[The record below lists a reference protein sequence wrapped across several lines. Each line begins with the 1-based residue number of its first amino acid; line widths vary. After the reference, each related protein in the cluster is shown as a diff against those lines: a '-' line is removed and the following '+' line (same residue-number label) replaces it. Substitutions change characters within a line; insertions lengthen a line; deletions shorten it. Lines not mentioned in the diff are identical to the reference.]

1 MEFKQLEAF
10 IAVFEQKS
18 FSKAS
23 GLVYLSQ
30 PAISNQ
36 VASLERELGTQLFI
50 RGSKEISPTREGR
63 LLYRY
68 ACDILDKRDGA
79 VQTLHNVQNMAAS
92 TVVSIGAYSVATRY
106 YLSQLIADFQ
116 KRHRQVSFR
125 IYPGDSLHI
134 QQNVIDGKIE
144 LGITGI
150 HVSSPQ
156 CESTELVTDRW
167 VIITPNTPRYRSWL
181 PRRVAPAQLAR
192 ERFICREPG
201 SGTRKDTDLFLTQ
214 LGINL
219 DDLKITAEVDDTDSI
234 IQLAACGVGVSVVS
248 QRAAELF
255 ARFGHILIF
264 EFDAVVPLRPIY
276 LLRNQNISLST
287 PAQKFYD
294 FALKYY
300 L

>member
-50 RGSKEISPTREGR
+50 RRAREVLPTREGR
-63 LLYRY
+63 ILYRY

-79 VQTLHNVQNMAAS
+79 VQTFQNIQNMDKGM
-92 TVVSIGAYSVATRY
+92 VSVGAYSVATRY

-134 QQNVIDGKIE
+134 QQNVIDGKVE

-150 HVSSPQ
+150 HVASPQ
-156 CESTELVTDRW
+156 CESTKLVDDRW
-167 VIITPNTPRYRSWL
+167 VIITPNTPRYRNMF
-181 PRRVAPAQLAR
+181 PRKLTSAQLAK

-214 LGINL
+214 LGIKP
-219 DDLKITAEVDDTDSI
+219 DELKITAEVDDTDSI
-234 IQLAACGVGVSVVS
+234 IQMVAHGVGVSVVS
-248 QRAAELF
+248 LRAAELF
-255 ARFGHILIF
+255 ARFEHILIF
-264 EFDAVVPLRPIY
+264 EFDAAVQLRPIY
-276 LLRNQNISLST
+276 LLRNQNISLSA